1 MKKIIITILILII
14 IIAAGIGIW
23 LYKEEQENK
32 RLDAESVI
40 LKENLT
46 IEFGKEARVSDFI
59 EDINGSLVSDM
70 DIDTEKLGEIEVS
83 FDYINIKNKKRTYK
97 FTIRTLDVTP
107 PKIFSGNTYTVKVG
121 YSKNLADVL
130 LSGDDLDDNPRREI
144 VGEYD
149 FNTARRI

>member
-1 MKKIIITILILII
+1 MKKAIIAIIILII
-14 IIAAGIGIW
+14 IIAIGIGVW
-23 LYKEEQENK
+23 LYKEDQENK
-32 RLDAESVI
+32 RLDAESI
-40 LKENLT
+40 TLKDNLT

-59 EDINGSLVSDM
+59 ENINGSLVSDRE
-70 DIDTEKLGEIEVS
+70 IDTEKLGDIEVS
-83 FDYINIKNKKRTYK
+83 FDYINIKNKKRTYNFK
-97 FTIRTLDVTP
+97 IKTLDVNP

-121 YSKNLADVL
+121 YSKNLEDVL